1 MLPLL
6 MGMGRVGAMALRAGA
21 GVAKSGLRAA
31 GTVGK
36 AAAGYGIASAMS
48 SSPQQRQS
56 NSIGSNDNVR
66 QFPTGNGVAAGQGAT
81 TPVTAG
87 GAVSSLP
94 ENLGN
99 NKDIIDVLEDIKKN
113 TLATVI
119 NTTALVS
126 KAEKVE
132 TVKPPQQEVK
142 GGQTTMA
149 GKGKMAAGIGGI
161 AGLMAM
167 GLDFSGGKTGEAFD
181 GLDEAV
187 EKKLDDV
194 EDSMKTRLAV
204 MSAKL
209 VTNIA
214 GGGTKF
220 VVKAAVA
227 GGKGLVN
234 AAKATPAA
242 VKGTAAAV
250 KGVASLLDGSGTPK
264 APKPPAGPLTKGGRP
279 DMRFKVNKEAAALAN
294 IPKLKVAGDVIKKIP
309 AARLAKAAV
318 KGLATF
324 GAKMVPAVG
333 ALAGAGMSIKRLLD
347 GDMKGAMAEGA
358 GIFLPSV
365 AGMPLDI
372 GLLARD
378 MYNDIYGNPD
388 AKDKDERLPH
398 DIDLKNQETSGYLAN
413 YGQIKDYAA
422 EAIQRLIDG
431 MSGDDGTVDA
441 RPTEAGTFTFG
452 AETRK
457 NELASNQKSWD
468 DEHGATHNEDGTSK
482 MSPQLSGSSVASP
495 EITPAPNTKSAVTI
509 AGAQTNAATA
519 QSEMEQQNAQF
530 AANGGNGTGGTG
542 GGGAVVKPDAQI
554 IAVYKDTSN
563 HMTDERLRGV
573 MNA

>member
-113 TLATVI
+113 TLATVAGVG
-119 NTTALVS
+119 ALVS

-167 GLDFSGGKTGEAFD
+167 GLDFSGGKTGGVFD

-194 EDSMKTRLAV
+194 EDSMMTRLAV

-220 VVKAAVA
+220 VAKAAVA
-227 GGKGLVN
+227 GVN
-234 AAKATPAA
+234 KLSGISSTTGA
-242 VKGTAAAV
+242 VKGARA
-250 KGVASLLDGSGTPK
+250 ASLLDGSGTPK
-264 APKPPAGPLTKGGRP
+264 APPPPTGPLTKGGKP
-279 DMRFKVNKEAAALAN
+279 DMRFTVNKKAAAAAVAN
-294 IPKLKVAGDVIKKIP
+294 IPKLKVAGDAIKKIP

-372 GLLARD
+372 ALLARD

-388 AKDKDERLPH
+388 AKDKDERFPH

-422 EAIQRLIDG
+422 EAIKRLIDG

-441 RPTEAGTFTFG
+441 RPTEAGAFTFG
-452 AETRK
+452 VETRK

-509 AGAQTNAATA
+509 AGAQTTAATA

>member
-1 MLPLL
+1 MGTTIFSYKPFSRELRELL
-6 MGMGRVGAMALRAGA
+6 QDQLFIDARTLRAGG

-113 TLATVI
+113 TLATVAGVG
-119 NTTALVS
+119 ALVS

-167 GLDFSGGKTGEAFD
+167 GLDFSGGKTGGVFD
-181 GLDEAV
+181 GLNEAA

-194 EDSMKTRLAV
+194 EDSMMTRLAV

-220 VVKAAVA
+220 VAKAAVA
-227 GGKGLVN
+227 GVN
-234 AAKATPAA
+234 KLSGISSTTGA
-242 VKGTAAAV
+242 VKGARA
-250 KGVASLLDGSGTPK
+250 ASLLDGSGTPK
-264 APKPPAGPLTKGGRP
+264 APPPPTGPLTKGGKP
-279 DMRFKVNKEAAALAN
+279 DMRFTVNKKAAAAAVAN
-294 IPKLKVAGDVIKKIP
+294 IPKLKVAGDAIKKIP

-372 GLLARD
+372 ALLARD

-388 AKDKDERLPH
+388 A
-398 DIDLKNQETSGYLAN
+398 NQETSGYLAN

-431 MSGDDGTVDA
+431 MSGDDEKSTVDA
-441 RPTEAGTFTFG
+441 RPTVAGMDSIAG
-452 AETRK
+452 K
-457 NELASNQKSWD
+457 NKLATDQKSWD

>member
-1 MLPLL
+1 

-113 TLATVI
+113 TLATVAGVG
-119 NTTALVS
+119 ALVS

-167 GLDFSGGKTGEAFD
+167 GLDFSGGKTGGVFD
-181 GLDEAV
+181 GLNEAA

-194 EDSMKTRLAV
+194 EDSMMTRLAV

-220 VVKAAVA
+220 VAKAAVA
-227 GGKGLVN
+227 GVKGLSGISS
-234 AAKATPAA
+234 TTGA
-242 VKGTAAAV
+242 VKGAV
-250 KGVASLLDGSGTPK
+250 KGAASLLDGSGTPK
-264 APKPPAGPLTKGGRP
+264 APPPPTGPLTKGGKP
-279 DMRFKVNKEAAALAN
+279 DMRFTVNKKAAAAAVAN
-294 IPKLKVAGDVIKKIP
+294 IPKLKVAGDAIKKIP

-372 GLLARD
+372 ALLARD

-388 AKDKDERLPH
+388 AKDKDERFPH

-422 EAIQRLIDG
+422 EAIKRLIDG

-441 RPTEAGTFTFG
+441 RPTEAGAFTFG
-452 AETRK
+452 VETRK

-509 AGAQTNAATA
+509 AGAQTTAATA

>member
-1 MLPLL
+1 

-66 QFPTGNGVAAGQGAT
+66 QFPTGNGVASGQGAT

-113 TLATVI
+113 TLATVAGVG
-119 NTTALVS
+119 ALVS

-167 GLDFSGGKTGEAFD
+167 GLDFSGGKTGGVFD
-181 GLDEAV
+181 GLNEAA

-194 EDSMKTRLAV
+194 EDSMMTRLAV

-220 VVKAAVA
+220 VAKAAVA
-227 GGKGLVN
+227 GVN
-234 AAKATPAA
+234 KLSGISSTTGA
-242 VKGTAAAV
+242 VKGARA
-250 KGVASLLDGSGTPK
+250 ASLLDGSGTPK
-264 APKPPAGPLTKGGRP
+264 APPPPTGPLTKGGKP
-279 DMRFKVNKEAAALAN
+279 DMRFTVNKKAAAAAVAN
-294 IPKLKVAGDVIKKIP
+294 IPKLKVAGDAIKKIP

-388 AKDKDERLPH
+388 AKDKDERFPH

-413 YGQIKDYAA
+413 YGQIKDYAS
-422 EAIQRLIDG
+422 EAIKRLIDG

-441 RPTEAGTFTFG
+441 RPTEAGAFTFG
-452 AETRK
+452 VETRK

>member
-6 MGMGRVGAMALRAGA
+6 MGMGRVGAMTLRAGG

-31 GTVGK
+31 GTAGS
-36 AAAGYGIASAMS
+36 ATAGYGIASAMS

-56 NSIGSNDNVR
+56 NSIGSNDNVA
-66 QFPTGNGVAAGQGAT
+66 QFPTGNGVTAGQGAT

-94 ENLGN
+94 ENLGS

-113 TLATVI
+113 TQETME

-142 GGQTTMA
+142 GGQTNMVGKGAMA
-149 GKGKMAAGIGGI
+149 GGIGGL
-161 AGLMAM
+161 AGLMAL
-167 GLDFSGGKTGEAFD
+167 GLDFSDGKTGGIFD
-181 GLDEAV
+181 GVDEAV

-194 EDSMKTRLAV
+194 EDSMMTRLAV

-220 VVKAAVA
+220 VAKAAVA
-227 GGKGLVN
+227 GVN
-234 AAKATPAA
+234 KLSGISSTTGA
-242 VKGTAAAV
+242 VKGARA
-250 KGVASLLDGSGTPK
+250 ASLLDGSGTPK
-264 APKPPAGPLTKGGRP
+264 APPPPTGPLTKGGKP
-279 DMRFKVNKEAAALAN
+279 DMRFTVNKKAAAAAVAN
-294 IPKLKVAGDVIKKIP
+294 IPKLKVAGDAIKKIP

-372 GLLARD
+372 ALLARD

-388 AKDKDERLPH
+388 AKDKDERFPH

-413 YGQIKDYAA
+413 YGQIKDYAS
-422 EAIQRLIDG
+422 EAIKRLIDG

-441 RPTEAGTFTFG
+441 RPTEAGAFTFG
-452 AETRK
+452 VETRK

>member
-113 TLATVI
+113 TLATVAGVG
-119 NTTALVS
+119 ALVS

-167 GLDFSGGKTGEAFD
+167 GLDFSGGKTGGVFD
-181 GLDEAV
+181 GLNEAA

-194 EDSMKTRLAV
+194 EDSMMTRLAV

-220 VVKAAVA
+220 VAKAAVA
-227 GGKGLVN
+227 GVN
-234 AAKATPAA
+234 KLSGISSTTGA
-242 VKGTAAAV
+242 VKGARA
-250 KGVASLLDGSGTPK
+250 ASLLDGSGTPK
-264 APKPPAGPLTKGGRP
+264 APPPPTGPLTKGGKP
-279 DMRFKVNKEAAALAN
+279 DMRFTVNKKAAAAALVK
-294 IPKLKVAGDVIKKIP
+294 IPKLKVAGDAIKKIP

-372 GLLARD
+372 ALLARD

-388 AKDKDERLPH
+388 AKDKDERFPH

-413 YGQIKDYAA
+413 YGQIKDYAS

-431 MSGDDGTVDA
+431 MSGDDEKSTVDA
-441 RPTEAGTFTFG
+441 RPTVAGMDSIAG
-452 AETRK
+452 K
-457 NELASNQKSWD
+457 NKLATDQKSWD

>member
-113 TLATVI
+113 TLATVAGVG
-119 NTTALVS
+119 ALVS

-167 GLDFSGGKTGEAFD
+167 GLDFSGGKTGGVFD
-181 GLDEAV
+181 GLNEAA

-194 EDSMKTRLAV
+194 EDSMMTRLAV

-220 VVKAAVA
+220 VAKAAVA
-227 GGKGLVN
+227 GVN
-234 AAKATPAA
+234 KLSGISSTTGA
-242 VKGTAAAV
+242 VKGARA
-250 KGVASLLDGSGTPK
+250 ASLLDGSGTPK
-264 APKPPAGPLTKGGRP
+264 APPPPTGPLTKGGKP
-279 DMRFKVNKEAAALAN
+279 DMRFTVNKKAAAAAVAN
-294 IPKLKVAGDVIKKIP
+294 IPKLKVAGDAIKKIP

-372 GLLARD
+372 ALLARD

-388 AKDKDERLPH
+388 AKDKDERFPH

-413 YGQIKDYAA
+413 YGQIKDYAS
-422 EAIQRLIDG
+422 EAIKRLIDG

-441 RPTEAGTFTFG
+441 RPTEAGAFTFG
-452 AETRK
+452 VETRK

-509 AGAQTNAATA
+509 AGAQTTAATA